1 MSKFLMFMLS
11 FTLLFGGLQIE
22 SLNPNEGEAGSILSV
37 ELTASGVDFYDGYSG
52 VNSISFNPSG
62 ITVESFTVSSSNTV
76 SLNLSLDKM
85 PPKWFDVELVGE
97 FYDMYDQYTG
107 DFYDQYDFYDPY
119 TVTKDD
125 AFFVS
130 SNNPLLITTFTDNI
144 DFGNIEVG
152 QTGSQEIIFYNPS
165 TVNLVIFGISMSNA
179 EFSIDD
185 ISNVPAGESV
195 TKFVNFNPTYDGSQS
210 NTMTIY
216 SDDEYDPAIVFQMSG
231 TGVGI
236 EGDMNGD
243 GTLNILDIV
252 SLINYVFN
260 DNENPFADLN
270 DDGTVNIVDVVM
282 LVNLVLNWG
291 L

>member
-1 MSKFLMFMLS
+1 MKKVTMLILS
-11 FTLLFGGLQIE
+11 FSLLLGGLEIE
-22 SLNPNEGEAGSILSV
+22 SLNPNEGEAGSSLSV
-37 ELTASGVDFYDGYSG
+37 ELTASGVDFYDGYSS
-52 VNSISFNPSG
+52 VNSISFNPAG
-62 ITVESFTVSSSNTV
+62 VTVESFTVSSSNTV

-85 PPKWFDVELVGE
+85 PPSWFQVELVGE
-97 FYDMYDQYTG
+97 FYDMYDQYSG
-107 DFYDQYDFYDPY
+107 DFYDQY
-119 TVTKDD
+119 TAVKDD

-130 SNNPLLITTFTDNI
+130 SNNPLLIAQLTSDN
-144 DFGNIEVG
+144 DFGNVNVGETGVIEM
-152 QTGSQEIIFYNPS
+152 TLYNPS
-165 TVNLVIFGISMSNA
+165 TVDLEIYGISMTNP
-179 EFSIDD
+179 EFSTSD
-185 ISNVPAGESV
+185 ISGISAGETV
-195 TKFVNFNPTYDGSQS
+195 TKFINFNPTYDGYQE

-231 TGVGI
+231 NGVGI

-252 SLINYVFN
+252 ALINFVFN
-260 DNENPFADLN
+260 DNDNPFADLN

>member
-1 MSKFLMFMLS
+1 MKKITMLILS
-11 FTLLFGGLQIE
+11 FSLLLGGLEIE
-22 SLNPNEGEAGSILSV
+22 SLNPNEGEAGSSLSV

-52 VNSISFNPSG
+52 VSSISFNPAG
-62 ITVESFTVSSSNTV
+62 VTVESFAVSSSNTV

-85 PPKWFDVELVGE
+85 PPSWFQVELVGE
-97 FYDMYDQYTG
+97 FYDMYDQYS
-107 DFYDQYDFYDPY
+107 YSAE
-119 TVTKDD
+119 KDD

-130 SNNPLLITTFTDNI
+130 SNNPLLIAQLTSDN
-144 DFGNIEVG
+144 DFGNVNVGETGVIEM
-152 QTGSQEIIFYNPS
+152 TLYNPS
-165 TVNLVIFGISMSNA
+165 TVDLEIYGISMTNT
-179 EFSIDD
+179 EFSTSD
-185 ISNVPAGESV
+185 ISGIGAGETV
-195 TKFVNFNPTYDGSQS
+195 TKFINFNPTYDGYQE

-231 TGVGI
+231 NGVGI

-252 SLINYVFN
+252 ALINFVFN
-260 DNENPFADLN
+260 DNDNPFADLN

>member
-1 MSKFLMFMLS
+1 MKKITMLILS
-11 FTLLFGGLQIE
+11 FSLLLGGLEIE
-22 SLNPNEGEAGSILSV
+22 SLNPNEGEAGSSLSV

-52 VNSISFNPSG
+52 VSSISFNPAG
-62 ITVESFTVSSSNTV
+62 VTVESFAVSSSNTV

-85 PPKWFDVELVGE
+85 PPSWFQVELVGE
-97 FYDMYDQYTG
+97 FYDMYDQYS
-107 DFYDQYDFYDPY
+107 YSAE
-119 TVTKDD
+119 KDD

-130 SNNPLLITTFTDNI
+130 SNNPLLIAQLTSDN
-144 DFGNIEVG
+144 DFGNVNVGETGVIEM
-152 QTGSQEIIFYNPS
+152 TLYNPS
-165 TVNLVIFGISMSNA
+165 TVDLEIYGISMTNP
-179 EFSIDD
+179 EFSTSD
-185 ISNVPAGESV
+185 ISGISAGETI
-195 TKFVNFNPTYDGSQS
+195 TKFINFNPTYDGYQE

-216 SDDEYDPAIVFQMSG
+216 SDDEYDPATVFQMSG
-231 TGVGI
+231 NGVGI

-252 SLINYVFN
+252 ALINFVFN
-260 DNENPFADLN
+260 DNDNPFADLN

>member
-1 MSKFLMFMLS
+1 MKKITMLILS
-11 FTLLFGGLQIE
+11 FSLLLGGLEIE
-22 SLNPNEGEAGSILSV
+22 SLNPNEGEAGSSLSV

-52 VNSISFNPSG
+52 VSSISFNPAG
-62 ITVESFTVSSSNTV
+62 VTVESFAVSSNNTV

-85 PPKWFDVELVGE
+85 PPSWFQVELVGE

-107 DFYDQYDFYDPY
+107 DFYDQY
-119 TVTKDD
+119 TAVKDD

-130 SNNPLLITTFTDNI
+130 SNNPLLIAQLTSDN
-144 DFGNIEVG
+144 DFGNVNVGETGVIEM
-152 QTGSQEIIFYNPS
+152 TLYNPS
-165 TVNLVIFGISMSNA
+165 TVDLEIYGISMTNP
-179 EFSIDD
+179 EFSTSD
-185 ISNVPAGESV
+185 ISGISAGETI
-195 TKFVNFNPTYDGSQS
+195 TKFINFNPTYDGYQE

-216 SDDEYDPAIVFQMSG
+216 SDDEYDPATVFQLSG
-231 TGVGI
+231 NGVGI

-252 SLINYVFN
+252 ALINFVFN
-260 DNENPFADLN
+260 DNDNPFADLN

>member
-1 MSKFLMFMLS
+1 MKKVTMLILS
-11 FTLLFGGLQIE
+11 FSLLLGGLEIE
-22 SLNPNEGEAGSILSV
+22 SLNPNEGEAGSSLSV
-37 ELTASGVDFYDGYSG
+37 ELTASGVDFYDGYSS
-52 VNSISFNPSG
+52 VSSISFNPAG
-62 ITVESFTVSSSNTV
+62 VTVESFAVSSSNTV

-85 PPKWFDVELVGE
+85 PPSWFQVELVGE
-97 FYDMYDQYTG
+97 FYDMYDQYSG
-107 DFYDQYDFYDPY
+107 DFYDQY
-119 TVTKDD
+119 TAVKDD

-130 SNNPLLITTFTDNI
+130 SNNPLLIAQLTSDN
-144 DFGNIEVG
+144 DFGNVNVGETGVIEM
-152 QTGSQEIIFYNPS
+152 TLYNPS
-165 TVNLVIFGISMSNA
+165 TVDLEIYGISMTNP
-179 EFSIDD
+179 EFSTSD
-185 ISNVPAGESV
+185 ISGISAGETV
-195 TKFVNFNPTYDGSQS
+195 TKFINFNPTYDGYQE

-231 TGVGI
+231 NGVGI

-252 SLINYVFN
+252 ALINFVFN
-260 DNENPFADLN
+260 DNDNPFADLN

>member
-1 MSKFLMFMLS
+1 MKKITMLILS
-11 FTLLFGGLQIE
+11 FSLLLGGLEIE
-22 SLNPNEGEAGSILSV
+22 SLNPNEGEAGSSLSV

-52 VNSISFNPSG
+52 VSSISFNPAG
-62 ITVESFTVSSSNTV
+62 VTVESFAVSSSNTV

-85 PPKWFDVELVGE
+85 PPSWFQVELVGE
-97 FYDMYDQYTG
+97 FYDMYDQYS
-107 DFYDQYDFYDPY
+107 YSAE
-119 TVTKDD
+119 KDD

-130 SNNPLLITTFTDNI
+130 SNNPLLIAQLTSDN
-144 DFGNIEVG
+144 DFGNVNVGETGVIEM
-152 QTGSQEIIFYNPS
+152 TLYNPS
-165 TVNLVIFGISMSNA
+165 TVDLEIYGISMTNP
-179 EFSIDD
+179 EFSTSD
-185 ISNVPAGESV
+185 ISGIGAGETI
-195 TKFVNFNPTYDGSQS
+195 TKFINFNPTYDGYQE

-231 TGVGI
+231 KGVGI

-252 SLINYVFN
+252 ALINFVFN
-260 DNENPFADLN
+260 DNDNPFADLN

>member
-1 MSKFLMFMLS
+1 MSKFLMFVLS

-22 SLNPNEGEAGSILSV
+22 SLNPNEGESGSSLSV
-37 ELTASGVDFYDGYSG
+37 ELTASGVDFYDGYSS

-62 ITVESFTVSSSNTV
+62 ITVESFNVSSNNTV

-85 PPKWFDVELVGE
+85 SPKWFDVELVGE

-107 DFYDQYDFYDPY
+107 DFYDQYTAF
-119 TVTKDD
+119 KDD

-130 SNNPLLITTFTDNI
+130 SNNPLLIATFTDNI
-144 DFGNIEVG
+144 DFGNINVG
-152 QTGSQEIIFYNPS
+152 ETGSQEIIFYNPS
-165 TVNLVIFGISMSNA
+165 TVDLEIFGITMSNT

-185 ISNVPAGESV
+185 ISNVPAGQIV

>member
-1 MSKFLMFMLS
+1 MKKVTMLILS
-11 FTLLFGGLQIE
+11 FSLLLGGLEIE
-22 SLNPNEGEAGSILSV
+22 SLNPNEGEAGSSLSV

-52 VNSISFNPSG
+52 VSSISFNPAG
-62 ITVESFTVSSSNTV
+62 VTVESFTVSSSNTV

-85 PPKWFDVELVGE
+85 PPSWFQVELVGE
-97 FYDMYDQYTG
+97 FYDMYDQYSG
-107 DFYDQYDFYDPY
+107 DFYDQY
-119 TVTKDD
+119 TAVKDD

-130 SNNPLLITTFTDNI
+130 SNNPLLIAQLTSDN
-144 DFGNIEVG
+144 DFGNVNVGETGVIEM
-152 QTGSQEIIFYNPS
+152 TLYNPS
-165 TVNLVIFGISMSNA
+165 TVDLEIYGISMTNP
-179 EFSIDD
+179 EFSTSD
-185 ISNVPAGESV
+185 ISGISAGETV
-195 TKFVNFNPTYDGSQS
+195 TKFINFNPTYDGYQE

-231 TGVGI
+231 NGVGI

-252 SLINYVFN
+252 ALINFVFN
-260 DNENPFADLN
+260 DNDNPFADLN

>member
-1 MSKFLMFMLS
+1 MKKITMLILS
-11 FTLLFGGLQIE
+11 FSLLLGGLEIE
-22 SLNPNEGEAGSILSV
+22 SLNPNEGEAGSSLSV

-52 VNSISFNPSG
+52 VSSVSFNPAG

-85 PPKWFDVELVGE
+85 PPSWFQVELVGE

-107 DFYDQYDFYDPY
+107 DFYDQY
-119 TVTKDD
+119 TAVKDD

-130 SNNPLLITTFTDNI
+130 SNNPLLIAQLTTDN
-144 DFGNIEVG
+144 DFGNVNVGETGVIEM
-152 QTGSQEIIFYNPS
+152 TLYNPS
-165 TVNLVIFGISMSNA
+165 TVDLAIYGITMTNPEFSTSDISGIS
-179 EFSIDD
+179 
-185 ISNVPAGESV
+185 AGETI
-195 TKFVNFNPTYDGSQS
+195 TKFINFNPTYDGYQE

-216 SDDEYDPAIVFQMSG
+216 SSDEYDYATVFQMSG
-231 TGVGI
+231 NGVGI

-252 SLINYVFN
+252 ALINFVFN
-260 DNENPFADLN
+260 DNDNPFADLN

>member
-1 MSKFLMFMLS
+1 MKKITMLILS
-11 FTLLFGGLQIE
+11 FSLLIGGLEIE
-22 SLNPNEGEAGSILSV
+22 SLNPNEGEAGSSLSV
-37 ELTASGVDFYDGYSG
+37 ELTASGVDFYDIYSSI
-52 VNSISFNPSG
+52 NSISFNPAG
-62 ITVESFTVSSSNTV
+62 VTVESFAVSSGNTV

-85 PPKWFDVELVGE
+85 PPSWFQVELVGE

-107 DFYDQYDFYDPY
+107 DFYDQY
-119 TVTKDD
+119 TAVKDD

-130 SNNPLLITTFTDNI
+130 SNNPLLIAQLTSDN
-144 DFGNIEVG
+144 DFGNVNVGETGVIEM
-152 QTGSQEIIFYNPS
+152 TLYNPS
-165 TVNLVIFGISMSNA
+165 TVDLEIYGISMTNP
-179 EFSIDD
+179 EFSTND
-185 ISNVPAGESV
+185 ISGISAGETI
-195 TKFVNFNPTYDGSQS
+195 TKFINFNPTYDGYQE

-216 SDDEYDPAIVFQMSG
+216 SDDEYDYATVFQMSG
-231 TGVGI
+231 NGVGI

-252 SLINYVFN
+252 ALINFVFN
-260 DNENPFADLN
+260 DNDNPFADLN

>member
-1 MSKFLMFMLS
+1 MKKIIMLILS
-11 FTLLFGGLQIE
+11 FSVALGAIGIE
-22 SLNPNEGEAGSILSV
+22 SLNPNEGEAGSSLSV

-52 VNSISFNPSG
+52 VSSISFNPAG
-62 ITVESFTVSSSNTV
+62 ITVESFAVSSSNTL

-85 PPKWFDVELVGE
+85 PPSLFQVELVGE
-97 FYDMYDQYTG
+97 FYDIYDQYTG
-107 DFYDQYDFYDPY
+107 DFYDQY
-119 TVTKDD
+119 TAVKDD

-130 SNNPLLITTFTDNI
+130 SNNPLLIAQLTTDN
-144 DFGNIEVG
+144 DFGNVNVGETGVIEM
-152 QTGSQEIIFYNPS
+152 TLYNPS
-165 TVNLVIFGISMSNA
+165 TVDLVIYGITMTNPEFSTSDISGIS
-179 EFSIDD
+179 
-185 ISNVPAGESV
+185 AGETI
-195 TKFVNFNPTYDGSQS
+195 TKFINFNPTYDGYQE

-216 SDDEYDPAIVFQMSG
+216 SSDEYDYATVFQMSG
-231 TGVGI
+231 NGVGI

-252 SLINYVFN
+252 ALINFVFN
-260 DNENPFADLN
+260 DNDNPFADLN

>member
-1 MSKFLMFMLS
+1 MKKITMLILS
-11 FTLLFGGLQIE
+11 FSLLLGGLEIE
-22 SLNPNEGEAGSILSV
+22 SLNPNEGEAGSSLSV

-52 VNSISFNPSG
+52 VSSISFNPAG
-62 ITVESFTVSSSNTV
+62 VTVESFAVSSSNTV

-85 PPKWFDVELVGE
+85 PPSWFQVELVGE
-97 FYDMYDQYTG
+97 FYDMYDQYS
-107 DFYDQYDFYDPY
+107 YSAE
-119 TVTKDD
+119 KDD

-130 SNNPLLITTFTDNI
+130 SNNPLLIAQLTSDN
-144 DFGNIEVG
+144 DFGNVNVGETGVIEM
-152 QTGSQEIIFYNPS
+152 TLYNPS
-165 TVNLVIFGISMSNA
+165 TVDLEIYGISMTNP
-179 EFSIDD
+179 EFSTSD
-185 ISNVPAGESV
+185 ISGIGAGETI
-195 TKFVNFNPTYDGSQS
+195 TKFINFNPTYDGYQE

-216 SDDEYDPAIVFQMSG
+216 SDDEYDPATVFQMSG
-231 TGVGI
+231 NGVGI

-252 SLINYVFN
+252 ALINFVFN
-260 DNENPFADLN
+260 DNDNPFADLN

>member
-1 MSKFLMFMLS
+1 MKKITMLILS
-11 FTLLFGGLQIE
+11 FSLLLGGLEIE
-22 SLNPNEGEAGSILSV
+22 SLNPNEGEAGSSLSV

-52 VNSISFNPSG
+52 ISSISFNPAG
-62 ITVESFTVSSSNTV
+62 VTVESFAVSSSNTV

-85 PPKWFDVELVGE
+85 PPSWFQVELVGE

-107 DFYDQYDFYDPY
+107 DFYDQY
-119 TVTKDD
+119 TAVKDD

-130 SNNPLLITTFTDNI
+130 SNNPLLIAQLTSDN
-144 DFGNIEVG
+144 DFGNVNVGETGVIEM
-152 QTGSQEIIFYNPS
+152 TLYNPS
-165 TVNLVIFGISMSNA
+165 TVDLEIYGISMTNP
-179 EFSIDD
+179 EFSTSD
-185 ISNVPAGESV
+185 ISGISAGETI
-195 TKFVNFNPTYDGSQS
+195 TKFINFNPTYDGYQE

-216 SDDEYDPAIVFQMSG
+216 SDDEYDYATVFQMSG
-231 TGVGI
+231 NGVGI

-252 SLINYVFN
+252 ALINFVFN
-260 DNENPFADLN
+260 DNDNPFADLN

>member
-1 MSKFLMFMLS
+1 MKKVTMLILS
-11 FTLLFGGLQIE
+11 FSLLLGGLEIE
-22 SLNPNEGEAGSILSV
+22 SLNPNEGEAGSSLSV

-52 VNSISFNPSG
+52 VSSISFNPAG
-62 ITVESFTVSSSNTV
+62 VTVESFAVSSSNTV

-85 PPKWFDVELVGE
+85 PPSWFQVELVGE
-97 FYDMYDQYTG
+97 FYDMYDQYS
-107 DFYDQYDFYDPY
+107 YSAE
-119 TVTKDD
+119 KDD

-130 SNNPLLITTFTDNI
+130 SNNPLLIAQLTSDN
-144 DFGNIEVG
+144 DFGNVNVGETGVIEM
-152 QTGSQEIIFYNPS
+152 TLYNPS
-165 TVNLVIFGISMSNA
+165 TVDLEIYGISMTNP
-179 EFSIDD
+179 EFSTSD
-185 ISNVPAGESV
+185 ISGIGAGETV
-195 TKFVNFNPTYDGSQS
+195 TKFINFNPTYDGYQE

-231 TGVGI
+231 NGVGI

-252 SLINYVFN
+252 ALINFVFN
-260 DNENPFADLN
+260 DNDNPFADLN